1 MTLIASTIDFK
12 AAAPFKLLRSFS
24 LAALALVVLAAALM
38 GLAYRSIATR
48 ALVDTAEA
56 GNEKIT
62 QVAIN
67 TLWHKAALDLGSMT
81 ALDASGLRASPAIA
95 AFDADVRKL
104 IAGTSVLKAKL
115 YAPTGMTIYS
125 SDPSQIGEDK
135 SSNPGFRSALGGQVT
150 SELTH
155 RGRFSAF
162 EGKVEDRDLVSSY
175 LPVREA
181 DGRISAVM
189 ELYDDVTPFLR
200 TISDMQTRV
209 YLGAAAVLLALY
221 AGLFVIV
228 RRADRVLRCQHRKL
242 ADAAE
247 SLGAA
252 AAGLEARVQ
261 ERTLALALSNTE
273 LHAAKQAA
281 DAANQAKS
289 RFLATMSHEIRTPLN
304 GVLGMSELLRTTALD
319 ADQLRYA
326 QAITT
331 TGQALHVLL
340 SDVLDLIKIEED
352 RLVIEQVEFE
362 PVKILQ
368 ELADIHRELA
378 AAQGNQL
385 CVDIDPAAA
394 LHLCGDPNRL
404 RQVATN
410 LLSNANK
417 FTERGSLALI
427 VKRIAPPIGDARVW
441 LRTSVRDS
449 GIGIAAETLPRLF
462 QRFEQADASTTRR
475 FGGSG
480 LGLVICKHLVERMGG
495 QIQVNSQ
502 PGLGSLFWFD
512 LPFEASARPAPAPAK
527 PSATRAV
534 GAVHAVGAVGAVHA
548 VGAVGAARVLVAED
562 NAINQ
567 QVISA
572 LLKHLGVSA
581 VVVGDGGLAV
591 EAMAQGHFDLVLMD
605 CQMPVLDGYEATRR
619 IRALPDRSAARVPIV
634 ALTANA
640 LAEDRPACLAAGMD
654 DYLAKPITGAR
665 LAQVLSQ
672 HLPRKLDQP
681 EPAPV

>member
-1 MTLIASTIDFK
+1 MTAYASNIDSTAAAAAA

-56 GNEKIT
+56 GNEKFT

-67 TLWHKAALDLGSMT
+67 TLWRKAALDLGSM
-81 ALDASGLRASPAIA
+81 ADLDPPSLRASPAIK
-95 AFDADVRKL
+95 AFDADVRQL

-115 YAPTGMTIYS
+115 YSPSGKTIYS
-125 SDPSQIGEDK
+125 SDASQIGEDK
-135 SSNPGFRSALGGQVT
+135 SSNPGFRSALAGQVT

-155 RGRFSAF
+155 RGTFSAF

-181 DGRISAVM
+181 NGRVSAVM

-200 TISDMQTRV
+200 TISGMQTRV
-209 YLGAAAVLLALY
+209 YLGAAAVLLGLY

-228 RRADRVLRCQHRKL
+228 RRADRVLHSQHRKL

-252 AAGLEARVQ
+252 AVDLEARVQ
-261 ERTLALALSNTE
+261 ERTQALALSNSE
-273 LHAAKQAA
+273 LHAAKQSA

-326 QAITT
+326 EAITV

-352 RLVIEQVEFE
+352 RLVIERVEFE
-362 PVKILQ
+362 PVKVLQ
-368 ELADIHRELA
+368 ELADIHRQLA
-378 AAQGNQL
+378 AAHGNQFS
-385 CVDIDPAAA
+385 VDIDPAAA
-394 LHLCGDPNRL
+394 LHLWGDPNRL

-427 VKRIAPPIGDARVW
+427 VKRIAAPMGDASVW
-441 LRTSVRDS
+441 LRISVRDS
-449 GIGIAAETLPRLF
+449 GVGIAAETLPRLF

-495 QIQVNSQ
+495 HIQVNSQ

-512 LPFEASARPAPAPAK
+512 LPFKASARPMLAPSK
-527 PSATRAV
+527 PCAARAV
-534 GAVHAVGAVGAVHA
+534 GTAGT
-548 VGAVGAARVLVAED
+548 VGAARVLVAED

-581 VVVGDGGLAV
+581 VVVGDGAQAV
-591 EAMAQGHFDLVLMD
+591 DAVAQGHFDLVLMD

-619 IRALPDRSAARVPIV
+619 IRALPNLLSARVPIV

-640 LAEDRPACLAAGMD
+640 LAEDRPTCLAAGMD

-665 LAQVLSQ
+665 LAEVLSQ
-672 HLPRKLDQP
+672 HLPSKRDQA
-681 EPAPV
+681 EPLPA